1 MTNIE
6 VLTVEEIAALLKIEP
21 RTVYRKVEANEIPGA
36 FRVGQNGAI
45 RFVKEE
51 ILKWI
56 TEQVQKGQSS
66 ESTQPQ

>member
-1 MTNIE
+1 MSDIE
-6 VLTVEEIAALLKIEP
+6 VMTVEEVAALLRIEP

-36 FRVGQNGAI
+36 FRVGQDGAI

-56 TEQVQKGQSS
+56 NGQIQKGLSS
-66 ESTQPQ
+66 ETIQP